1 MLPEPLPPSLDHAPP
16 PTGPK
21 EGLAGPRALAVTE
34 AIGLA
39 AAGVLGTVLV
49 IGIPLLLR
57 QQDTVGAALA
67 DPAADAVAQEVA
79 RLNTLHWTVLALVAA
94 TSIFLVV
101 AVLHL
106 LRHVQ
111 SQDAVRK
118 EAQALLLR
126 AERARMDADQANAD
140 KSRFLAEAGHDLR
153 TPLTTILGYGEMI
166 EREMYGAIARPAYRE
181 AAQQIVQA
189 GRQLLARI
197 TDIIELSRVEGSV
210 AKPAE
215 QATSIATVLR
225 EAHSWAVATFA
236 AKRLTFGIRMPE
248 LEVGLRVQP
257 LLLRQIVRELIKDAA
272 MRTPDGGAIIL
283 SVGFGGDGRLDLSIR
298 DTGPNPTLGS
308 GRPAR
313 RTHDHRSLFIARAD
327 EAAGMSLM
335 IVRALMDSV
344 GGQLAVVNTSGR
356 GSEIHL
362 QFPMH
367 LVTREERRVRRRMV
381 AAD

>member
-1 MLPEPLPPSLDHAPP
+1 MLPEPLPPPLDRAPQA
-16 PTGPK
+16 GPK
-21 EGLAGPRALAVTE
+21 EGLAGPRAMAVTQ
-34 AIGLA
+34 AIALA

-57 QQDTVGAALA
+57 QQHQVSEALA
-67 DPAADAVAQEVA
+67 GASAIPVAQEVA
-79 RLNTLHWTVLALVAA
+79 ELNILHWVVLALAAA
-94 TSIFLVV
+94 TAICLVV
-101 AVLHL
+101 AVLRL
-106 LRHVQ
+106 LRHAQ

-166 EREMYGAIARPAYRE
+166 EREMYGAIGRPAYRE
-181 AAQQIVQA
+181 AAQQVVGA

-197 TDIIELSRVEGSV
+197 TDIIELSRVEGSI

-215 QATSIATVLR
+215 QATSISTVLR
-225 EAHSWAVATFA
+225 EAHTWAVATFA

-248 LEVGLRVQP
+248 LDVGLRVQP
-257 LLLRQIVRELIKDAA
+257 LLMRQIVRELIKDAA

-283 SVGFGGDGRLDLSIR
+283 AVGFGGDGRLDLSIR

-308 GRPAR
+308 GGPAR
-313 RTHDHRSLFIARAD
+313 RTHDHRSLLISRAD

-335 IVRALMDSV
+335 IVRALMDSI
-344 GGQLAVVNTSGR
+344 GGQLAVTNTSGR

-367 LVTREERRVRRRMV
+367 LVTREERRLRRRAA

>member
-1 MLPEPLPPSLDHAPP
+1 MLPQPLPPPLDRAPSA
-16 PTGPK
+16 GHK
-21 EGLAGPRALAVTE
+21 EGFGGPRAMAVTQ
-34 AIGLA
+34 AIALA
-39 AAGVLGTVLV
+39 AAGALGTILV

-57 QQDTVGAALA
+57 QQNRIADVLAESTLSPAGHELAAL
-67 DPAADAVAQEVA
+67 
-79 RLNTLHWTVLALVAA
+79 NILHWIVLALVAV
-94 TSIFLVV
+94 TSICLVV
-101 AVLHL
+101 AVLRL
-106 LRHVQ
+106 LRHAQ

-166 EREMYGAIARPAYRE
+166 EREMYGAIGRPAYRE
-181 AAQQIVQA
+181 AAQQIVGA
-189 GRQLLARI
+189 GRQLLGRI
-197 TDIIELSRVEGSV
+197 TDIIELSRVEGSI

-225 EAHSWAVATFA
+225 EAHTWAVATFA

-248 LEVGLRVQP
+248 LDVGLRVQP
-257 LLLRQIVRELIKDAA
+257 LLMRQIVRELIKDAA

-308 GRPAR
+308 GGPAR
-313 RTHDHRSLFIARAD
+313 RTHDHRSLLISRAD

-335 IVRALMDSV
+335 IVRALMDSI

-367 LVTREERRVRRRMV
+367 LVTREERRLRRRAV

>member
-1 MLPEPLPPSLDHAPP
+1 MSPDPLPPALEPP
-16 PTGPK
+16 PPPNPK
-21 EGLAGPRALAVTE
+21 EGFAGPRALAVTQ
-34 AIGLA
+34 AIALS
-39 AAGVLGTVLV
+39 AAGLLGTVLV
-49 IGIPLLLR
+49 IGLPLLLHE
-57 QQDTVGAALA
+57 Q
-67 DPAADAVAQEVA
+67 QEVA
-79 RLNTLHWTVLALVAA
+79 AALPSSALSPAGKELAVLNAIHWVVLGLIGAASVGLVAA
-94 TSIFLVV
+94 
-101 AVLHL
+101 VLRL
-106 LRHVQ
+106 LRHAQ

-118 EAQALLLR
+118 EAQVLLLR

-166 EREMYGAIARPAYRE
+166 EQEMYGPIGRPAYRE
-181 AAQQIVQA
+181 AAQQIVGA
-189 GRQLLARI
+189 GRHLLGRI
-197 TDIIELSRVEGSV
+197 TDIIELSRVEGSI

-215 QATSIATVLR
+215 QATSVATVLR
-225 EAHSWAVATFA
+225 EAHTWAVATFA
-236 AKRLTFGIRMPE
+236 TKRLTFGIRMPE
-248 LEVGLRVQP
+248 LDVGLRVQP
-257 LLLRQIVRELIKDAA
+257 LLMRQIVRELIKDAA

-283 SVGFGGDGRLDLSIR
+283 AVGFGGDGRLDLSIR

-308 GRPAR
+308 GGPAR
-313 RTHDHRSLFIARAD
+313 RSRTHRSLMISRVD

-335 IVRALMDSV
+335 IVRALMDSI

-367 LVTREERRVRRRMV
+367 LVTREERRLRRRAI

>member
-1 MLPEPLPPSLDHAPP
+1 MLPEPLPPPLERVPSTSPNA
-16 PTGPK
+16 
-21 EGLAGPRALAVTE
+21 GLADPRALAMTQTI
-34 AIGLA
+34 ALA

-57 QQDTVGAALA
+57 RQNEVAAALA
-67 DPAADAVAQEVA
+67 GSSASAAEAVAE
-79 RLNTLHWTVLALVAA
+79 LNILHWIVLTLAAA
-94 TSIFLVV
+94 TAICLVI
-101 AVLHL
+101 AVLRL
-106 LRHVQ
+106 LRHAQ

-118 EAQALLLR
+118 EAQVLLLR

-166 EREMYGAIARPAYRE
+166 EREMYGAIGRPAYRE
-181 AAQQIVQA
+181 AAQQIVGA
-189 GRQLLARI
+189 GRQLLGRI
-197 TDIIELSRVEGSV
+197 TDIIELSRVEGSI

-215 QATSIATVLR
+215 QATSVATVLR
-225 EAHSWAVATFA
+225 EAHTWAVATFA

-248 LEVGLRVQP
+248 LDVGIRAQP
-257 LLLRQIVRELIKDAA
+257 LLMRQIVRELIKDAA

-283 SVGFGGDGRLDLSIR
+283 AVRFGGDGRLDLSIR

-308 GRPAR
+308 GGPAR
-313 RTHDHRSLFIARAD
+313 RTHDHRSLMISRAD

-335 IVRALMDSV
+335 IVRALMDSI

-367 LVTREERRVRRRMV
+367 LVTREERRLRRRAL

>member
-1 MLPEPLPPSLDHAPP
+1 MSPDPLPPALEPP
-16 PTGPK
+16 PPPNPK
-21 EGLAGPRALAVTE
+21 EGFAGPHALAVTQ
-34 AIGLA
+34 AIALS
-39 AAGVLGTVLV
+39 AAGLLGTVLV
-49 IGIPLLLR
+49 IGLPLLLR
-57 QQDTVGAALA
+57 EQ
-67 DPAADAVAQEVA
+67 QEVA
-79 RLNTLHWTVLALVAA
+79 AAMPSSALPPAGRELAVLNTIHWIVLGLVGTASVCLVAA
-94 TSIFLVV
+94 IFR
-101 AVLHL
+101 L
-106 LRHVQ
+106 LRHAQ

-118 EAQALLLR
+118 EAQVLLLR

-166 EREMYGAIARPAYRE
+166 EQEMYGPIGRPAYRE
-181 AAQQIVQA
+181 AAQQIVGA
-189 GRQLLARI
+189 GRHLLGRI
-197 TDIIELSRVEGSV
+197 TDIIELSRVEGSI

-215 QATSIATVLR
+215 QATSVATVLR
-225 EAHSWAVATFA
+225 EAHTWAVATFA

-248 LEVGLRVQP
+248 LDVGLRVQP
-257 LLLRQIVRELIKDAA
+257 LLMRQIVRELIKDAA

-283 SVGFGGDGRLDLSIR
+283 AVGFGGDGRLDLSIR

-308 GRPAR
+308 GGPAR
-313 RTHDHRSLFIARAD
+313 RSRTHRPLMISRAD

-335 IVRALMDSV
+335 IVRALMDSI

-367 LVTREERRVRRRMV
+367 LVTREERRFRRRPV

>member
-1 MLPEPLPPSLDHAPP
+1 MLPEPLPPPLEQAPP
-16 PTGPK
+16 APK
-21 EGLAGPRALAVTE
+21 AGLAGPRALVLTQ
-34 AIGLA
+34 AIALA
-39 AAGVLGTVLV
+39 AAGVLGAVLV

-57 QQDTVGAALA
+57 QQGEVAAALSA
-67 DPAADAVAQEVA
+67 RSAATPREVA
-79 RLNTLHWTVLALVAA
+79 DLTLLHWIVLVLVAA
-94 TSIFLVV
+94 TSVCLVI
-101 AVLHL
+101 AVMRL
-106 LRHVQ
+106 LRHAQ

-166 EREMYGAIARPAYRE
+166 EREMYGAIGRPAYRE
-181 AAQQIVQA
+181 AAQQILGA

-197 TDIIELSRVEGSV
+197 TDIIELSRVEGSI

-215 QATSIATVLR
+215 QATSVATVLR
-225 EAHSWAVATFA
+225 EAHTWAVATFA
-236 AKRLTFGIRMPE
+236 ARRLTFGIRMPE
-248 LEVGLRVQP
+248 LDVGIRVQP
-257 LLLRQIVRELIKDAA
+257 LLMRQIVRELIKDAA

-283 SVGFGGDGRLDLSIR
+283 AVGFGGDGRLDLSIR

-313 RTHDHRSLFIARAD
+313 RTHDHRSLMISRAD

-335 IVRALMDSV
+335 IVRALMDSI

-367 LVTREERRVRRRMV
+367 LVTREERRLRRRAV

>member
-1 MLPEPLPPSLDHAPP
+1 MLPEPLPPALERAAAPS
-16 PTGPK
+16 PK
-21 EGLAGPRALAVTE
+21 EGFAGPRAMAVTQ
-34 AIGLA
+34 AIALM
-39 AAGVLGTVLV
+39 AAGLLGTVLV
-49 IGIPLLLR
+49 IGVPLLLR
-57 QQDTVGAALA
+57 QQN
-67 DPAADAVAQEVA
+67 EVA
-79 RLNTLHWTVLALVAA
+79 ESLPVNPDSFAASGIAHLNALYWIVLTLVSV
-94 TSIFLVV
+94 TSICLVI
-101 AVLHL
+101 AVLRL
-106 LRHVQ
+106 LRHAQ

-166 EREMYGAIARPAYRE
+166 EREMYGPIGRPAYRD

-197 TDIIELSRVEGSV
+197 TDIIELSRVEGSI

-215 QATSIATVLR
+215 QATSVATVLR
-225 EAHSWAVATFA
+225 EAHTWAVATFA

-248 LEVGLRVQP
+248 LDVGLRVQP
-257 LLLRQIVRELIKDAA
+257 LLMRQIVRELIKDAA

-283 SVGFGGDGRLDLSIR
+283 AVGFGGDGRLDMSIR

-308 GRPAR
+308 GGPAR
-313 RTHDHRSLFIARAD
+313 RTHDHRSLLISRAD

-335 IVRALMDSV
+335 IVRALMDSI

-367 LVTREERRVRRRMV
+367 LVTREERRLRRRAI

>member
-1 MLPEPLPPSLDHAPP
+1 MLPEPLPPSLEQAPP
-16 PTGPK
+16 APK
-21 EGLAGPRALAVTE
+21 SGLAGPRALVLTQ
-34 AIGLA
+34 AIALA
-39 AAGVLGTVLV
+39 AAGVLGTALV

-57 QQDTVGAALA
+57 QQGEVAAALA
-67 DPAADAVAQEVA
+67 SASAGAPRAVAD
-79 RLNTLHWTVLALVAA
+79 LSLLHWIVLVLVVAA
-94 TSIFLVV
+94 SVCLVV
-101 AVLHL
+101 AVMRL
-106 LRHVQ
+106 LRHAQ

-166 EREMYGAIARPAYRE
+166 EREMYGAIGRPAYRE
-181 AAQQIVQA
+181 AAQQIVGA

-197 TDIIELSRVEGSV
+197 SDIIELSRVEGSI

-215 QATSIATVLR
+215 QATSVATVLR
-225 EAHSWAVATFA
+225 EAHTWAVATFA

-248 LEVGLRVQP
+248 LDVGIRVQP
-257 LLLRQIVRELIKDAA
+257 LLMRQIVRELIKDAA

-283 SVGFGGDGRLDLSIR
+283 AVGFGGDGRLDLSIR
-298 DTGPNPTLGS
+298 DTGPNPTLGTGS
-308 GRPAR
+308 PAR
-313 RTHDHRSLFIARAD
+313 RTHDHRSLMISRAD

-335 IVRALMDSV
+335 IVRALMDSI
-344 GGQLAVVNTSGR
+344 GGQLAVANTSGR

-367 LVTREERRVRRRMV
+367 LVTREERRLRRRAV

>member
-1 MLPEPLPPSLDHAPP
+1 MLPEPISSALDRVASPAPNP
-16 PTGPK
+16 GF
-21 EGLAGPRALAVTE
+21 AGARALAVTQ
-34 AIGLA
+34 AIALI
-39 AAGVLGTVLV
+39 AAGLLGAVLV
-49 IGIPLLLR
+49 IGVPLLLR
-57 QQDTVGAALA
+57 QQNRVAASLPTDPASTVGHE
-67 DPAADAVAQEVA
+67 VAQ
-79 RLNTLHWTVLALVAA
+79 LNILHWIVLVLVAVTSICLVITVLR
-94 TSIFLVV
+94 
-101 AVLHL
+101 L
-106 LRHVQ
+106 LRHAQ

-166 EREMYGAIARPAYRE
+166 EREMYGAIGRSAYRD
-181 AAQQIVQA
+181 AAQQIVHA

-197 TDIIELSRVEGSV
+197 TDIIQLSRVEGSI

-225 EAHSWAVATFA
+225 EAHTWAAATFA

-248 LEVGLRVQP
+248 LDVGLRVQP
-257 LLLRQIVRELIKDAA
+257 LLMRQIVRELIKDAA

-283 SVGFGGDGRLDLSIR
+283 AVGFGGDGRLDMSIR
-298 DTGPNPTLGS
+298 DTGPNPTLAPG
-308 GRPAR
+308 GPTR
-313 RTHDHRSLFIARAD
+313 RIHGHRSLMISRAD

-335 IVRALMDSV
+335 IVRALMESI
-344 GGQLAVVNTSGR
+344 GGQIAVVNTSGR

-367 LVTREERRVRRRMV
+367 LVTREERRLRRRA

>member
-1 MLPEPLPPSLDHAPP
+1 MLPEPNSPAPDRAALPASNP
-16 PTGPK
+16 GF
-21 EGLAGPRALAVTE
+21 AGARALAAMQ
-34 AIGLA
+34 AIALI
-39 AAGVLGTVLV
+39 AAGLLGTVLV
-49 IGIPLLLR
+49 IGVPLMLR
-57 QQDTVGAALA
+57 QQGRVAATLTA
-67 DPAADAVAQEVA
+67 DPATVAGNEVA
-79 RLNTLHWTVLALVAA
+79 WLNILYWIVLALVAVI
-94 TSIFLVV
+94 SVCLVV
-101 AVLHL
+101 VVLRL
-106 LRHVQ
+106 LRHAQ

-166 EREMYGAIARPAYRE
+166 EREMCGAIGRSAYRD
-181 AAQQIVQA
+181 AALQIVQA

-197 TDIIELSRVEGSV
+197 TDIIELSRVEGSI

-215 QATSIATVLR
+215 QATSVATVLR
-225 EAHSWAVATFA
+225 EAHAWAAATFA

-248 LEVGLRVQP
+248 LDVGLRVQP
-257 LLLRQIVRELIKDAA
+257 LLLRQIARELVKDAA

-283 SVGFGGDGRLDLSIR
+283 AVGFGGDGRLDMSIR
-298 DTGPNPTLGS
+298 DTGANPTLAS
-308 GRPAR
+308 GGPAR
-313 RTHDHRSLFIARAD
+313 RTHDHRSLLIARTD

-335 IVRALMDSV
+335 IVGALMDSI

-367 LVTREERRVRRRMV
+367 LVAREERRLRRRA

>member
-1 MLPEPLPPSLDHAPP
+1 MLPEPLPPPLDQAPP
-16 PTGPK
+16 APK
-21 EGLAGPRALAVTE
+21 TGLAGPRALVLTQ
-34 AIGLA
+34 AIALA
-39 AAGVLGTVLV
+39 AAGVLGAVLV

-57 QQDTVGAALA
+57 QQGEVSAALPVA
-67 DPAADAVAQEVA
+67 SAATRAVDG
-79 RLNTLHWTVLALVAA
+79 LTLLHWIVLVLVAA
-94 TSIFLVV
+94 TSICLVV
-101 AVLHL
+101 AVMRL
-106 LRHVQ
+106 LRHAQ

-166 EREMYGAIARPAYRE
+166 EREMYGAIGRTAYRE
-181 AAQQIVQA
+181 AAQQIIGA

-197 TDIIELSRVEGSV
+197 TDIIELSRVEGSI

-215 QATSIATVLR
+215 QATSVATVLR
-225 EAHSWAVATFA
+225 EAHTWAVATFA
-236 AKRLTFGIRMPE
+236 ARRLTFGIRMPE
-248 LEVGLRVQP
+248 LDVGIRVQP
-257 LLLRQIVRELIKDAA
+257 LLMRQIVRELIKDAA

-283 SVGFGGDGRLDLSIR
+283 AVGFGGDGRLDLSIR
-298 DTGPNPTLGS
+298 DTGPNPTLGTGS
-308 GRPAR
+308 PAR
-313 RTHDHRSLFIARAD
+313 RTHDHRSLMISRAD

-335 IVRALMDSV
+335 IVRALMDSI

-367 LVTREERRVRRRMV
+367 LVTREERRLRRRAV

>member
-1 MLPEPLPPSLDHAPP
+1 MLPEPLPPPLEQAPP
-16 PTGPK
+16 AQRTSV
-21 EGLAGPRALAVTE
+21 AGPRALVLTQ
-34 AIGLA
+34 AIALG
-39 AAGVLGTVLV
+39 AAGVLGAVLV

-57 QQDTVGAALA
+57 QQSRV
-67 DPAADAVAQEVA
+67 ADALQQSVLSPAGRELA
-79 RLNTLHWTVLALVAA
+79 TLNIVHWVVLALVAVA
-94 TSIFLVV
+94 SICLVV
-101 AVLHL
+101 AVLRL
-106 LRHVQ
+106 MRHAQ

-166 EREMYGAIARPAYRE
+166 EREMYGAIGRPAYRE
-181 AAQQIVQA
+181 AAQQIVGA
-189 GRQLLARI
+189 GRQLLSRI
-197 TDIIELSRVEGSV
+197 TDIIELSRVEGSI

-215 QATSIATVLR
+215 QATSVATVLR
-225 EAHSWAVATFA
+225 EAHTWAVATFA
-236 AKRLTFGIRMPE
+236 ARRLTFGIRMPE
-248 LEVGLRVQP
+248 LDVGIRVQP
-257 LLLRQIVRELIKDAA
+257 LLMRQIVRELIKDAA

-283 SVGFGGDGRLDLSIR
+283 AVGFGGDGRLDLSIR
-298 DTGPNPTLGS
+298 DTGPNPTLGTGGPS
-308 GRPAR
+308 RRP
-313 RTHDHRSLFIARAD
+313 HDHRSLMISRAD

-335 IVRALMDSV
+335 IVRALMDSI
-344 GGQLAVVNTSGR
+344 GGHLAVVNTSGR

-367 LVTREERRVRRRMV
+367 LVTREERRLRRRAM

>member
-1 MLPEPLPPSLDHAPP
+1 MLPDPLPPALDRAPQP
-16 PTGPK
+16 RPK
-21 EGLAGPRALAVTE
+21 EGFDGPGAFAVTQ
-34 AIGLA
+34 AIALA
-39 AAGVLGTVLV
+39 AAGLLGCVLV
-49 IGIPLLLR
+49 LGIPLLLR
-57 QQDTVGAALA
+57 QQHKVAEALPSSTLS
-67 DPAADAVAQEVA
+67 PAGHELAN
-79 RLNTLHWTVLALVAA
+79 LNILHWLVLALIAVA
-94 TSIFLVV
+94 SICLVI
-101 AVLHL
+101 AVLRL
-106 LRHVQ
+106 LRHAH

-166 EREMYGAIARPAYRE
+166 EREMYGAIGRPAYRE
-181 AAQQIVQA
+181 AAQQIVGA

-197 TDIIELSRVEGSV
+197 TDIIELSRVEGSI

-225 EAHSWAVATFA
+225 EAHTWAVATFA

-248 LEVGLRVQP
+248 LDVGLRVQP
-257 LLLRQIVRELIKDAA
+257 LLMRQIVRELIKDAA

-283 SVGFGGDGRLDLSIR
+283 AVGFGGDGRLDLSIR

-308 GRPAR
+308 GGPAR
-313 RTHDHRSLFIARAD
+313 RAHDHRSILISRAD

-344 GGQLAVVNTSGR
+344 GGQLAVANTSGR

-367 LVTREERRVRRRMV
+367 LVTREERRLRRRAV

>member
-1 MLPEPLPPSLDHAPP
+1 MLPEPLPPLQRES

-21 EGLAGPRALAVTE
+21 EGPAGRHALAVTQ

-57 QQDTVGAALA
+57 QQDRVSGLMS
-67 DPAADAVAQEVA
+67 EVA
-79 RLNTLHWTVLALVAA
+79 AGPFADELATLNMIHWIVLALAAVA
-94 TSIFLVV
+94 SICLVV
-101 AVLHL
+101 TVLRL
-106 LRHVQ
+106 LRHAQ

-166 EREMYGAIARPAYRE
+166 EREMYGAIGRPAYRE
-181 AAQQIVQA
+181 AAQQIVHA

-197 TDIIELSRVEGSV
+197 ADIIELSRVEGSI

-215 QATSIATVLR
+215 HATSIATVLR
-225 EAHSWAVATFA
+225 EAHTWAVATFA
-236 AKRLTFGIRMPE
+236 PKRLTFGIRMPE
-248 LEVGLRVQP
+248 LDVGVRVQP
-257 LLLRQIVRELIKDAA
+257 LLMRQIVRELIKDAA

-298 DTGPNPTLGS
+298 DTGPNPTLGT

-313 RTHDHRSLFIARAD
+313 RPHDHRSLFISRAD

-335 IVRALMDSV
+335 IVRALMDSI

-367 LVTREERRVRRRMV
+367 LVMREERRLRRRAV

>member
-1 MLPEPLPPSLDHAPP
+1 MLPDPLPPALDP
-16 PTGPK
+16 PTTPSPK
-21 EGLAGPRALAVTE
+21 EGAAGPRTLAVTQ
-34 AIGLA
+34 AIALA
-39 AAGVLGTVLV
+39 AAGLVGAVLV

-57 QQDTVGAALA
+57 QQGDLAATLPAGSLSGAGRELGTLNALHWIVLGLIAAAALC
-67 DPAADAVAQEVA
+67 
-79 RLNTLHWTVLALVAA
+79 LVLAV
-94 TSIFLVV
+94 FR
-101 AVLHL
+101 L
-106 LRHVQ
+106 LRHAQ

-118 EAQALLLR
+118 EAQVLLVR

-166 EREMYGAIARPAYRE
+166 EQEMYGPIGRPAYRE
-181 AAQQIVQA
+181 AAQQIVGA
-189 GRQLLARI
+189 GHQLLARI
-197 TDIIELSRVEGSV
+197 TDIIDLSRVEGSI

-215 QATSIATVLR
+215 QATSVTTVLR
-225 EAHSWAVATFA
+225 EAHTWAVATFA

-248 LEVGLRVQP
+248 LDVGLRVQP
-257 LLLRQIVRELIKDAA
+257 LLMRQIVRELIKDAA
-272 MRTPDGGAIIL
+272 MRTPDGGAVIL
-283 SVGFGGDGRLDLSIR
+283 AVGFGGDGRLDLSVR

-308 GRPAR
+308 RGPAR
-313 RTHDHRSLFIARAD
+313 RIRDNRSLMISRAD

-335 IVRALMDSV
+335 IVRALMESI
-344 GGQLAVVNTSGR
+344 GGQLAVANTSGR

-367 LVTREERRVRRRMV
+367 LVTREERRFYRRTV

>member
-1 MLPEPLPPSLDHAPP
+1 MLPDPLPPALDPP
-16 PTGPK
+16 AIPSPK
-21 EGLAGPRALAVTE
+21 EGAAGPRTLAVTQ
-34 AIGLA
+34 AIALA
-39 AAGVLGTVLV
+39 AAGLVGAVLV

-57 QQDTVGAALA
+57 QQGDLAATLPAGSLSGAGRELGALNALHWIVLGLIAAAALC
-67 DPAADAVAQEVA
+67 
-79 RLNTLHWTVLALVAA
+79 LVLAV
-94 TSIFLVV
+94 FR
-101 AVLHL
+101 L
-106 LRHVQ
+106 LRHAQ

-118 EAQALLLR
+118 EAQVLLVR

-166 EREMYGAIARPAYRE
+166 EQEMYGPIGRPAYRE
-181 AAQQIVQA
+181 AAQQIVGA
-189 GRQLLARI
+189 GHQLLARI
-197 TDIIELSRVEGSV
+197 TDIIDLSRVEGSI

-215 QATSIATVLR
+215 QATSVTTVLR
-225 EAHSWAVATFA
+225 EAHTWAVATFA

-248 LEVGLRVQP
+248 LDVGLRVQP
-257 LLLRQIVRELIKDAA
+257 LLMRQIVRELIKDAA
-272 MRTPDGGAIIL
+272 MRTPDGGAVIL
-283 SVGFGGDGRLDLSIR
+283 AVGFGGDGRLDLSVR

-308 GRPAR
+308 RGPAR
-313 RTHDHRSLFIARAD
+313 RIRDNRSLMISRAD

-335 IVRALMDSV
+335 IVRALMESI
-344 GGQLAVVNTSGR
+344 GGQLAVANTSGR

-367 LVTREERRVRRRMV
+367 LVTREERRFYRRTV

>member
-1 MLPEPLPPSLDHAPP
+1 MLPDPLPPPLDRMPP
-16 PTGPK
+16 ASPK
-21 EGLAGPRALAVTE
+21 NGYAGPRALAVTQ
-34 AIGLA
+34 AIALA
-39 AAGVLGTVLV
+39 AAGMFGTVLV

-57 QQDTVGAALA
+57 QQHEIAEALSA
-67 DPAADAVAQEVA
+67 GSIALVEQELA
-79 RLNTLHWTVLALVAA
+79 ELNILHWIVLALVAA
-94 TSIFLVV
+94 ISICLVG
-101 AVLHL
+101 AVLRL
-106 LRHVQ
+106 LRHAQ

-166 EREMYGAIARPAYRE
+166 EREMYGAIGRPGYRE
-181 AAQQIVQA
+181 AAQQIIGA
-189 GRQLLARI
+189 GRQLLGRI
-197 TDIIELSRVEGSV
+197 TDIIELSRVEGSI

-225 EAHSWAVATFA
+225 EAHTWAVGTFA

-248 LEVGLRVQP
+248 LDVGLRVQP
-257 LLLRQIVRELIKDAA
+257 LLMRQIVRELIKDAA
-272 MRTPDGGAIIL
+272 MRTPDGGAVIL
-283 SVGFGGDGRLDLSIR
+283 AVGFGGDGRLDLSIR
-298 DTGPNPTLGS
+298 DSGPNPTLGS
-308 GRPAR
+308 GGSAR
-313 RTHDHRSLFIARAD
+313 RTHDHRSLLISRAD

-335 IVRALMDSV
+335 IVRALMDSI

-362 QFPMH
+362 QVPMH
-367 LVTREERRVRRRMV
+367 LVTREERRLRRRAV

>member
-1 MLPEPLPPSLDHAPP
+1 MLPEPLPPLERVPL
-16 PTGPK
+16 TGPK
-21 EGLAGPRALAVTE
+21 EGPAGPRALAVTH
-34 AIGLA
+34 ATGLA

-57 QQDTVGAALA
+57 QQDEVAAALA
-67 DPAADAVAQEVA
+67 DVATAPIAQEIA
-79 RLNTLHWTVLALVAA
+79 RLNMLYWIVLALAA
-94 TSIFLVV
+94 AASICLVV
-101 AVLHL
+101 TVLRL
-106 LRHVQ
+106 LRHAQ

-166 EREMYGAIARPAYRE
+166 EREMYGAIGRPAYRE
-181 AAQQIVQA
+181 AAQQIVGA

-197 TDIIELSRVEGSV
+197 TDIIELSRVEGSI

-215 QATSIATVLR
+215 QATSVATVLR
-225 EAHSWAVATFA
+225 EAHTWAVATFA

-248 LEVGLRVQP
+248 LDVGIRVQP
-257 LLLRQIVRELIKDAA
+257 LLMRQIVRELIKDAA

-308 GRPAR
+308 GGPAR
-313 RTHDHRSLFIARAD
+313 RTHDHRSLFISRAD

-335 IVRALMDSV
+335 IVRALIDSV

-367 LVTREERRVRRRMV
+367 LVTREERRLRRRAL

>member
-1 MLPEPLPPSLDHAPP
+1 MLPEPLPPPLERAP
-16 PTGPK
+16 TTAPK
-21 EGLAGPRALAVTE
+21 EGLAGHRALAVTQ

-57 QQDTVGAALA
+57 QQNKVAAALS
-67 DPAADAVAQEVA
+67 DPATGAVAQDIA
-79 RLNTLHWTVLALVAA
+79 RLNMLHWIVLALAAA
-94 TSIFLVV
+94 TSICLVV
-101 AVLHL
+101 TVLRL
-106 LRHVQ
+106 LRHAQ

-118 EAQALLLR
+118 EAQALLVR

-166 EREMYGAIARPAYRE
+166 EREMFGAVGRPAYRE
-181 AAQQIVQA
+181 AAQQIIGA

-197 TDIIELSRVEGSV
+197 TDIIELSRVEGSI

-215 QATSIATVLR
+215 HATSIATVLR
-225 EAHSWAVATFA
+225 EAHTWAVATFA
-236 AKRLTFGIRMPE
+236 PKRLTFGIRMPE
-248 LEVGLRVQP
+248 LDVGIRVQP
-257 LLLRQIVRELIKDAA
+257 LLMRQIVRELIKDAA

-298 DTGPNPTLGS
+298 DTGPNPTLGL
-308 GRPAR
+308 GGLPR
-313 RTHDHRSLFIARAD
+313 RTHGQRTLFISRAD

-335 IVRALMDSV
+335 IVRALMDSIS
-344 GGQLAVVNTSGR
+344 GRLAVVNTSGR

-367 LVTREERRVRRRMV
+367 LVMREERRLRRRAV
-381 AAD
+381 AA

>member
-1 MLPEPLPPSLDHAPP
+1 MLPEPLPSPLDQAPP
-16 PTGPK
+16 APK
-21 EGLAGPRALAVTE
+21 TGLAGPRALVLTQ
-34 AIGLA
+34 AIALA
-39 AAGVLGTVLV
+39 AAGVLGAVLV

-57 QQDTVGAALA
+57 QQSEVAAALSVA
-67 DPAADAVAQEVA
+67 SAATPREVA
-79 RLNTLHWTVLALVAA
+79 DLTLLHWIVLVLVAA
-94 TSIFLVV
+94 TSICLVV
-101 AVLHL
+101 AVLRL
-106 LRHVQ
+106 LRHAQ

-166 EREMYGAIARPAYRE
+166 EREMYGAIGTAYRE
-181 AAQQIVQA
+181 AAQQIIGA

-197 TDIIELSRVEGSV
+197 TDIIELSRVEGSI

-215 QATSIATVLR
+215 QATSVATVLR
-225 EAHSWAVATFA
+225 EAHTWAVATFA
-236 AKRLTFGIRMPE
+236 ARRLTFGIRMPE
-248 LEVGLRVQP
+248 LDVGIRVQP
-257 LLLRQIVRELIKDAA
+257 LLMRQIVRELIKDAA

-283 SVGFGGDGRLDLSIR
+283 AVGFGGDGRLDLSIR
-298 DTGPNPTLGS
+298 DTGPNPTLGTGS
-308 GRPAR
+308 PAR
-313 RTHDHRSLFIARAD
+313 RTHDHRSLMISRAD

-335 IVRALMDSV
+335 IVRALMDSI

-367 LVTREERRVRRRMV
+367 LVTREERRLRRRAV

>member
-1 MLPEPLPPSLDHAPP
+1 M
-16 PTGPK
+16 
-21 EGLAGPRALAVTE
+21 AVTQ
-34 AIGLA
+34 AIALA

-57 QQDTVGAALA
+57 QQHRVAETLSGTSTVPLAEEVAAL
-67 DPAADAVAQEVA
+67 
-79 RLNTLHWTVLALVAA
+79 NILHWIVLALAAA
-94 TSIFLVV
+94 TSICLVI
-101 AVLHL
+101 AVLRL
-106 LRHVQ
+106 LRHAQ

-166 EREMYGAIARPAYRE
+166 EREMYGAIGRPAYGE
-181 AAQQIVQA
+181 AAQQIVGA

-197 TDIIELSRVEGSV
+197 TDIIELSRVEGSI

-215 QATSIATVLR
+215 QATSISTVLR
-225 EAHSWAVATFA
+225 EAHTWAVATFA

-248 LEVGLRVQP
+248 LDVGIRVQP
-257 LLLRQIVRELIKDAA
+257 LLMRQIVRELIKDAA

-283 SVGFGGDGRLDLSIR
+283 AVGFGGDGRLDLSIR

-308 GRPAR
+308 GGPAR
-313 RTHDHRSLFIARAD
+313 RIHDHRSLLISRVD

-335 IVRALMDSV
+335 IVRALMDSI

-367 LVTREERRVRRRMV
+367 LVTREERRLRRRAV

>member
-1 MLPEPLPPSLDHAPP
+1 MLPEPVPP
-16 PTGPK
+16 PLDRVSSTGPK
-21 EGLAGPRALAVTE
+21 EGFAGPRAMAVTQ
-34 AIGLA
+34 AIALA

-49 IGIPLLLR
+49 IGIPILLR
-57 QQDTVGAALA
+57 QQHQVAAALSGGSTTLI
-67 DPAADAVAQEVA
+67 AQEMA
-79 RLNTLHWTVLALVAA
+79 ELNILHWAVLALAAA
-94 TSIFLVV
+94 TSICLVV
-101 AVLHL
+101 AVLRL
-106 LRHVQ
+106 LRHAQ

-166 EREMYGAIARPAYRE
+166 EREMYGAIGRPAYRE
-181 AAQQIVQA
+181 AAQQIVGA
-189 GRQLLARI
+189 GRQLLVRI
-197 TDIIELSRVEGSV
+197 TDIIELSRVEGSI

-215 QATSIATVLR
+215 QATSISTVLR
-225 EAHSWAVATFA
+225 EAHTWAVATFA

-248 LEVGLRVQP
+248 LDVGLRVQP
-257 LLLRQIVRELIKDAA
+257 LLMRQIVRELIKDAA

-283 SVGFGGDGRLDLSIR
+283 AVGFGGDGRLDLSIR

-308 GRPAR
+308 GGPAR
-313 RTHDHRSLFIARAD
+313 RTHDHRSLLISRAD

-335 IVRALMDSV
+335 IVRALMDSI

-367 LVTREERRVRRRMV
+367 LVTREERRLRRRAV

>member
-1 MLPEPLPPSLDHAPP
+1 MLPEPLPPALDPESAPNA
-16 PTGPK
+16 K
-21 EGLAGPRALAVTE
+21 EGFAGPRAMAVTQ
-34 AIGLA
+34 AIALA
-39 AAGVLGTVLV
+39 AAGLLGTLLV
-49 IGIPLLLR
+49 TGIPLLLR
-57 QQDTVGAALA
+57 QKAKLAAAMPTDLPEPAAHELAALG
-67 DPAADAVAQEVA
+67 V
-79 RLNTLHWTVLALVAA
+79 LHWIILLLVTA
-94 TSIFLVV
+94 TSICLVI
-101 AVLHL
+101 AVLRL
-106 LRHVQ
+106 LRHAQ

-166 EREMYGAIARPAYRE
+166 EREMYGPIGRPAYRA
-181 AAQQIVQA
+181 AAQQIVWA
-189 GRQLLARI
+189 GRQLLGRI
-197 TDIIELSRVEGSV
+197 SDIIELSRVEGSI

-215 QATSIATVLR
+215 QATSVATVLR
-225 EAHSWAVATFA
+225 EAHTWAVATFA

-248 LEVGLRVQP
+248 LDVGLRVQP
-257 LLLRQIVRELIKDAA
+257 LLMRQIVRELIKDAA

-283 SVGFGGDGRLDLSIR
+283 AVGFGGDGRLDMSIR

-308 GRPAR
+308 GGAAR
-313 RTHDHRSLFIARAD
+313 RTHDHRSLLISRAD

-335 IVRALMDSV
+335 IVRALMDSI

-367 LVTREERRVRRRMV
+367 LVTREERRLRRRAV

>member
-1 MLPEPLPPSLDHAPP
+1 MLPEPLPPPLERATLPS
-16 PTGPK
+16 PK
-21 EGLAGPRALAVTE
+21 EGLAGRRALVVTQAV
-34 AIGLA
+34 GLA
-39 AAGVLGTVLV
+39 AAGMLGTVLV

-57 QQDTVGAALA
+57 QQDKVTAALSDLAAGPVGAEL
-67 DPAADAVAQEVA
+67 A
-79 RLNTLHWTVLALVAA
+79 RLNMLHWIALGLAGA
-94 TSIFLVV
+94 TSICLVV
-101 AVLHL
+101 TVLRL
-106 LRHVQ
+106 LRHAQ
-111 SQDAVRK
+111 SQDAVHK
-118 EAQALLLR
+118 EAQALLVR

-166 EREMYGAIARPAYRE
+166 EREMYGAIGRPAYRE
-181 AAQQIVQA
+181 AAQQIVGA

-197 TDIIELSRVEGSV
+197 TDIIELARVEGSI

-215 QATSIATVLR
+215 HATSIATVLR
-225 EAHSWAVATFA
+225 EAHTWAVATFA

-248 LEVGLRVQP
+248 LDVGIRVQP
-257 LLLRQIVRELIKDAA
+257 LLMRQIVRELIKDAA
-272 MRTPDGGAIIL
+272 MRTPEGGAIIL

-308 GRPAR
+308 SNPAR
-313 RTHDHRSLFIARAD
+313 RPHDHRSLFIARTN

-335 IVRALMDSV
+335 IVRALMDSI

-367 LVTREERRVRRRMV
+367 LVMREERRLRRRAV